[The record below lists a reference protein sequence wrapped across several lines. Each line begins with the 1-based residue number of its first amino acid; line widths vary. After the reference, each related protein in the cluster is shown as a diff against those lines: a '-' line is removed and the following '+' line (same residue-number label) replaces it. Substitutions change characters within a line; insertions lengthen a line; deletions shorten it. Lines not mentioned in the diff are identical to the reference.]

1 MKLKQILVVDDSK
14 LNQVI
19 LSEILKDEYEVVC
32 VSSGKEMF
40 EKLEETDPKLIL
52 LDIIMPGLDGFE
64 VIEKLKSS
72 DDYNK
77 IPVIFITGLDDAAT
91 EEKGFSLGAID
102 YITKPFKDKV
112 IKARIRS
119 YITLY
124 EFIRQTEILGQNDGL
139 TGLYNKNM
147 TEKVI
152 KKHLD
157 ENSSLKSGALMII
170 DVDNFKSINDN
181 FGHLY
186 GDAVLKHLGTAL
198 REIFQKSD
206 VLGRVGGDEFFV
218 FLRNY
223 GDQSV
228 LEMKAAEVCENFAR
242 SYEQNGQVINI
253 SASVGIATTSD
264 SKDFETIYKYAD
276 IALYNTKA
284 AGKNG
289 FNLYTG
295 NESLVYKSERT
306 SIESE
311 ATSEDPMDSISIF
324 KENLKEYVFNLVEE
338 TKVAEQSIQSILN
351 MISSHFNFDSASI
364 SKFDYQEGYIKHIK
378 RWMSGDP
385 TSVSETE
392 DLPLVRFTD
401 IYNLFFKENLLVSTD
416 IDNFDILGTSGPD
429 GSISYAFSL
438 KNKKILLGH
447 ITFVKNNCDCE
458 LNPKMKKSLI
468 DVCQQLSTVVTNQ
481 FLIENSIRQK
491 DNLAAVLDNIEE
503 PVYVATKDNFK
514 PLFMNKAA
522 READIKMHGRSCFKS
537 GDGECHSCPLKKAMA
552 VGGSYEDDEVYCK
565 EILWS
570 GSFKAYIIRHK
581 KQI

>member
-1 MKLKQILVVDDSK
+1 MLLKQILVVDDSK

-19 LSEILKDEYEVVC
+19 LTQMLQDEYDVVC

-64 VIEKLKSS
+64 VIEKLKVSE
-72 DDYNK
+72 DYSK
-77 IPVIFITGLDDAAT
+77 IPVIFITGIADDAT
-91 EEKGFSLGAID
+91 EEKGFALGAID

-112 IKARIRS
+112 VTARIRS
-119 YITLY
+119 YIQLY

-157 ENSSLKSGALMII
+157 ENSSLKDGALMII

-223 GDQSV
+223 KDKAV
-228 LEMKAAEVCENFAR
+228 LEAKARDVCENFAR
-242 SYEQNGQVINI
+242 SYEQNGQTINI
-253 SASVGIATTSD
+253 SASVGIATTYD
-264 SKDFETIYKYAD
+264 SKDFETMYKYAD

-295 NESLVYKSERT
+295 QEKLRYKSERT

-311 ATSEDPMDSISIF
+311 ASSEDPMDSISIF

-338 TKVAEQSIQSILN
+338 TKVAEHTIQSILK
-351 MISSHFNFDSASI
+351 MISSHFNFDTASI

-378 RWMSGDP
+378 SWMSAEASDKA
-385 TSVSETE
+385 TSS
-392 DLPLVRFTD
+392 DLPLAQFTD
-401 IYNLFFKENLLVSTD
+401 IYNLFLKNNLLVSAETP
-416 IDNFDILGTSGPD
+416 NFAILETGSED
-429 GSISYAFSL
+429 GSVSYCFAL

-447 ITFVKNNCDCE
+447 IVFTKNNTE
-458 LNPKMKKSLI
+458 EVLNPKLKKSLI

-481 FLIENSIRQK
+481 FLIENTMRQK
-491 DNLAAVLDNIEE
+491 DNLAVVLDSIEE

-514 PLFMNKAA
+514 PLFMNNAA
-522 READIKMHGRSCFKS
+522 RDADIKLHGRSCFKE
-537 GDGECHSCPLKKAMA
+537 GDGECHECPLKKAMA
-552 VGGSYEDDEVYCK
+552 TGGMYEDDEIYCK
-565 EILWS
+565 EVLWS

-581 KQI
+581 K

>member
-1 MKLKQILVVDDSK
+1 MQLQQILVVDDSK

-19 LSEILKDEYEVVC
+19 LSEMLKSEYEVIC

-40 EKLEETDPKLIL
+40 EKLEEIDPKLIL

-64 VIEKLKSS
+64 VIEKLKAS
-72 DDYNK
+72 DDYNN
-77 IPVIFITGLDDAAT
+77 IPVIFITGIDDAAT

-112 IKARIRS
+112 VTARIRS
-119 YITLY
+119 YIQLY

-152 KKHLD
+152 KKHL
-157 ENSSLKSGALMII
+157 EEGSSLKSGALMII

-218 FLRNY
+218 FLRNF
-223 GDQSV
+223 GEQSV
-228 LEMKAAEVCENFAR
+228 IEAKAAEVCENFAR

-253 SASVGIATTSD
+253 SASVGIATTAD

-295 NESLVYKSERT
+295 NEKLHYKSERT

-338 TKVAEQSIQSILN
+338 TKVAEQSIQSILK
-351 MISSHFNFDSASI
+351 MISTHFHFDAASI

-378 RWMSGDP
+378 NWMCDNP
-385 TSVSETE
+385 KTTPETE
-392 DLPLVRFTD
+392 DLPLVQFTD
-401 IYNLFFKENLLVSTD
+401 IYNLFLKENLLVSSE
-416 IDNFDILGTSGPD
+416 IKNFDKLGIIAPD
-429 GSISYAFSL
+429 DSISYAFSL

-447 ITFVKNNCDCE
+447 IVFTKYNSE
-458 LNPKMKKSLI
+458 TPMNPKMRKSLI

-481 FLIENSIRQK
+481 FLIENSMRQR
-491 DNLAAVLDNIEE
+491 DNLAVVLDSIDD

-514 PLFMNKAA
+514 PLFMNTAA
-522 READIKMHGRSCFKS
+522 READIKLHGRSCFKE
-537 GDGECHSCPLKKAMA
+537 GAGECHDCPLKKAMA
-552 VGGSYEDDEVYCK
+552 LGGSYEDDEVYCK
-565 EILWS
+565 EVLWS

-581 KQI
+581 N